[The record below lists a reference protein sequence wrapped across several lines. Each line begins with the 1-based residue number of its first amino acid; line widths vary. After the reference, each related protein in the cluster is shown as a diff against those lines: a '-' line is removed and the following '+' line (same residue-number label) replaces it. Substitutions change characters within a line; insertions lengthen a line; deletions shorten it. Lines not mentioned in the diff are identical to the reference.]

1 MTETYRIADTTIEIC
16 SLHERVHRLC
26 ADYRIDGD
34 PADLRIKI
42 TQSDIDDEREH
53 SYREKL
59 LNGRPVFARSDDY
72 IEELAV
78 YRKIAE
84 EMPFHDVVLMHGSC
98 VAVDGEGYLFTA
110 KSGTGKSTHTRLWRE
125 LFGDRAVMI
134 NDDKPLIRIA
144 NDGIKIYGT
153 PWSGKHH
160 LNTNDSVPLKAICVL
175 ERAQQNRIHRINAP
189 EAYPVLL
196 QQIYRPSNP
205 EAMLKTIRLIDRL
218 SGNVDLWRLG
228 CNMDPEAAQIAY
240 DAMKGTHTGA

>member
-110 KSGTGKSTHTRLWRE
+110 KSGTGKSTHARLWCE
-125 LFGDRAVMI
+125 MFGDRAVMI
-134 NDDKPLIRIA
+134 NDDKPLIRITD
-144 NDGIKIYGT
+144 DGATIYGT

-160 LNTNDSVPLKAICVL
+160 LNTNCSVPLRAICVL
-175 ERAQQNRIHRINAP
+175 ERAVHNTICRITAA
-189 EAYPVLL
+189 EVYPTLV
-196 QQIYRPSNP
+196 QQIYRPSDTA
-205 EAMLKTIRLIDRL
+205 AMLKTVRVVDRL
-218 SGNVDLWRLG
+218 SDKVDFWRLG

-240 DAMKGTHTGA
+240 DAMKGNHTDA